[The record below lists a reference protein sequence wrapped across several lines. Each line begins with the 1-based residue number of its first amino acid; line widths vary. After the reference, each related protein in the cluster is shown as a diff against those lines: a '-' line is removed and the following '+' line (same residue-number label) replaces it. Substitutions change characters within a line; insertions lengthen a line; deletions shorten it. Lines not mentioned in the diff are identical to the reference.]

1 MLPNSLEVIRVMAVK
16 DQFAFYTDLFHETTI
31 SATSLLLL
39 QGSRV
44 LEPVTGLN
52 EINYIVESYF
62 VVSASFES
70 DAKWPKRHGPC
81 GNKNINIRIS
91 SPITLHMSV
100 MPMTVQKQFR
110 LDFFALSLK
119 TSIIWN

>member
-16 DQFAFYTDLFHETTI
+16 DQFAFYTCTDLFHETTI

-70 DAKWPKRHGPC
+70 DAK
-81 GNKNINIRIS
+81 
-91 SPITLHMSV
+91 
-100 MPMTVQKQFR
+100 
-110 LDFFALSLK
+110 
-119 TSIIWN
+119 